1 MGTIRL
7 SDEWM
12 PMEVVLG
19 VVGAWAG
26 LHRWKSKAAAAITAQ
41 HKAAAQRGARDLPCW
56 ILTMVPDTARTQHNR
71 SHNTTTAV
79 STTAP
84 PPSYAYIPVYL
95 QISTLHLV
103 NTCSVRR
110 YLHCTVCPTAPQVQV
125 QSRQLSPW
133 RQRRALLQVCSMHLG
148 GGWGPPYP
156 APKEGQVFLSELC
169 IPRVGQ
175 MGSI

>member
-1 MGTIRL
+1 MWGLGLGSTGGNRKLQQPPSQL
-7 SDEWM
+7 S
-12 PMEVVLG
+12 
-19 VVGAWAG
+19 
-26 LHRWKSKAAAAITAQ
+26 TAQ
-41 HKAAAQRGARDLPCW
+41 HGSAAQRGARDLPCW

-71 SHNTTTAV
+71 THNNTTAV

-133 RQRRALLQVCSMHLG
+133 RQRRALLQVCSMHQG
-148 GGWGPPYP
+148 GGRGPPHP
-156 APKEGQVFLSELC
+156 APKEGQVFCPSFAFRGLGRWAATSGPDLMEKF
-169 IPRVGQ
+169 
-175 MGSI
+175 